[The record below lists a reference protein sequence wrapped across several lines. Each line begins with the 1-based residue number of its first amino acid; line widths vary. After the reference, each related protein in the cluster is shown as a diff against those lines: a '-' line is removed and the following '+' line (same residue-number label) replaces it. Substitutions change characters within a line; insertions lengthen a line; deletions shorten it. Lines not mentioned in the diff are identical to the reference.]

1 MSIEHRAREIAKG
14 FGFATHCKTETK
26 NMDVYNQYGQ
36 YQRYRQ
42 MSLDDMLLENRIVFM
57 IGEIS
62 YQRAAEVIMKML
74 YLDNLKRN
82 SEISLYI
89 NSPGGSVDDTMA
101 IYDTIRFVSAPIAT
115 YCIGRA
121 QSGAAVIL
129 AAGTKG
135 RRHALPH
142 AKVMLHQ
149 PWGGVSGQAAD
160 IKIQAEEILKAKT
173 MINEILAK
181 HTGQPVEK
189 IAAETERDRYMTAE
203 QAHKYGLIDEVLQ
216 EEDEEQKGNEKSEKK
231 NKKKKNGNSQ

>member
-1 MSIEHRAREIAKG
+1 MLVDHPRGNIIKG
-14 FGFATHCKTETK
+14 SFFPSVPEAGQRGP
-26 NMDVYNQYGQ
+26 DIYNQYGQ

-42 MSLDDMLLENRIVFM
+42 MSLDDMLLENRIVFL

-74 YLDNLKRN
+74 YLDNLKRAT
-82 SEISLYI
+82 EISLYI

-101 IYDTIRFVSAPIAT
+101 IYDTICFVSSPVAT

-121 QSGAAVIL
+121 QSGAAVVL

-149 PWGGVSGQAAD
+149 PWGGLTGQAAD
-160 IKIQAEEILKAKT
+160 IKIQAEEILKART
-173 MINEILAK
+173 VINQILSK

-189 IAAETERDRYMTAE
+189 IAEETKRDRYMTADE
-203 QAHKYGLIDEVLQ
+203 ALQYGLIDDVLH
-216 EEDEEQKGNEKSEKK
+216 EEDKEKK
-231 NKKKKNGNSQ
+231 DTANNKK